1 MREWNF
7 LLLLNE
13 DGYGEWREEKNVDMV
28 LSSKSRSEK
37 ASVTA
42 LPHEQ
47 ESQISSTL
55 SSKMRA

>member
-13 DGYGEWREEKNVDMV
+13 DGFGEWKEEKNMDMV
-28 LSSKSRSEK
+28 LSSKYPKTLLS
-37 ASVTA
+37 
-42 LPHEQ
+42 LQHEQ

-55 SSKMRA
+55 SKKVRA